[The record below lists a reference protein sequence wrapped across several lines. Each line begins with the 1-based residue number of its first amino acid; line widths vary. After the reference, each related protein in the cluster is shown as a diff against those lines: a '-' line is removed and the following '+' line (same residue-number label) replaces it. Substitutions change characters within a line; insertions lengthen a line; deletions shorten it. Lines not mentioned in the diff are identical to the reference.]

1 MLVDE
6 GLDLLVGPLQLENV
20 VVDRACSPLDGGVG
34 AEVEVVLVGLSNFSF
49 DQSTQQSDGVLV
61 TVVLLREEADV
72 GRRVG
77 SSDWCTERVVLETR
91 GHRQ

>member
-34 AEVEVVLVGLSNFSF
+34 AKVEVVLVGLSNSSF
-49 DQSTQQSDGVLV
+49 DQGTQQSNGVL
-61 TVVLLREEADV
+61 
-72 GRRVG
+72 
-77 SSDWCTERVVLETR
+77 SPPCF
-91 GHRQ
+91 